1 MIITTRAQRLAIK
14 RIYDRQPIYVSKVA
28 EAMKQRVPYKR
39 FRKSV
44 MGTLAMD
51 GAVIVNW
58 AGMWLVIETD
68 GYVHS

>member
-51 GAVIVNW
+51 NAVIVNW